1 MNTQA
6 NEKQPEFQFLGDK
19 FRINFDEVIE
29 TKTDEEGN
37 ETTTYNYTTACVS
50 KSADYGAI
58 VEAIVAINYP
68 TYGAE
73 LSALRKGGEAALAH
87 TEWVDKAKLVALD
100 AVAFRGF

>member
-37 ETTTYNYTTACVS
+37 EITTYNYTTACVI
-50 KSADYGAI
+50 KSADYSAI

-73 LSALRKGGEAALAH
+73 LSAIRKGDEAALAH
-87 TEWVDKAKLVALD
+87 AKWVDKAKLIATDALN
-100 AVAFRGF
+100 FKG